1 MEITRPRTCN
11 GNYTPRDLYC
21 TPWES
26 CGCHYAIIYSSFPLA
41 DRPVG
46 RSVQIEKMAL
56 YIYISPKQ
64 DTLMKSSKFF
74 FDPMLFPNEILTL
87 PEAP

>member
-11 GNYTPRDLYC
+11 GNYTPQDLYC

-26 CGCHYAIIYSSFPLA
+26 CGYYYAIIYSSFPLA

-46 RSVQIEKMAL
+46 RREQVEKMAL
-56 YIYISPKQ
+56 LIYISPKQ
-64 DTLMKSSKFF
+64 DTLMKSSKNF